1 MVSILAG
8 RIGRIDPERRIIGI
22 GRQEVWIPDHISMTE
37 LVETHLVSA
46 VCEERDG
53 RYWVLSY
60 RRGLDPV

>member
-37 LVETHLVSA
+37 LVEAHLVSA

-53 RYWVLSY
+53 RYWVLSF
-60 RRGLDPV
+60 RKGLDPI

>member
-8 RIGRIDPERRIIGI
+8 RIGRIDAMRRVIGI
-22 GRQEVWIPDHISMTE
+22 GRQEVWVPEHIEMTE

-60 RRGLDPV
+60 RKGLDPV